1 MFIGICNTLWDIIKD
16 NYREPL
22 DSLHKDIDD
31 MRIFIHTGENKLGTE
46 METMERKYAPE
57 CAKTNY
63 KTFTFLMR
71 SWNSSK
77 NQ

>member
-31 MRIFIHTGENKLGTE
+31 MRIFIHTGENKLGTW
-46 METMERKYAPE
+46 KGQHHGYA
-57 CAKTNY
+57 TV
-63 KTFTFLMR
+63 
-71 SWNSSK
+71 SNSTSLP
-77 NQ
+77 